1 MGIGEQRCG
10 HLALVPFHL
19 GDTQLG
25 GALSW
30 RCPARRR
37 LTLATLYVDFDLN
50 FVNARVQDGTKG
62 ACLVKFRLKIS
73 NRETLLNLR
82 ENL

>member
-25 GALSW
+25 GALSR

-37 LTLATLYVDFDLN
+37 LTLATLCVDFDLYVDFD
-50 FVNARVQDGTKG
+50 FVNARIRDGTVLIKVIY
-62 ACLVKFRLKIS
+62 LFYL
-73 NRETLLNLR
+73 
-82 ENL
+82 